1 MIFFKII
8 IISPE
13 HFNYFDCFNVK
24 PYDKY
29 IDDISFKSFKN
40 YGNVKAVD
48 SISFDLKDGEVVGFL
63 GANGAGKTTTLKMIT
78 GYLVPTN
85 GEIKVNGLDIVDN
98 TSEIQEMIG
107 YLPEL
112 NPLYTEMRVYDY
124 LEFLGSIRNI
134 KGSDFKQ
141 ALSRVVDKCGL
152 SGVVHKV
159 IADCSKG
166 YKQRIGLA
174 AAMIHDPKILILDEP
189 VTGLDPNQ
197 IVEIRSLIKSLG
209 KEKLVF
215 MSSHILQEIQATV
228 DKIIIIDKGKI
239 VANGTNEELM
249 SDFMGNVSLE
259 MEVMKATKKSAQE
272 LQAKI
277 PSVKFIS
284 MEKSGG
290 VQKVNFEYPKDKDPR
305 EDIFKY
311 AVKSKWVILK
321 MMPQTT
327 NLEDIFRNLTSSGA
341 SNE

>member
-1 MIFFKII
+1 MI
-8 IISPE
+8 SVS
-13 HFNYFDCFNVK
+13 NL
-24 PYDKY
+24 
-29 IDDISFKSFKN
+29 SKN

-152 SGVVHKV
+152 SGVVHKI

-305 EDIFKY
+305 EDIYKY

-321 MMPQTT
+321 MVPQTT
-327 NLEDIFRNLTSSGA
+327 NLEDIFRNLTSSGE

>member
-1 MIFFKII
+1 MI
-8 IISPE
+8 SVS
-13 HFNYFDCFNVK
+13 NL
-24 PYDKY
+24 
-29 IDDISFKSFKN
+29 SKN

-239 VANGTNEELM
+239 VANGTNKELM

>member
-1 MIFFKII
+1 MITV
-8 IISPE
+8 S
-13 HFNYFDCFNVK
+13 NL
-24 PYDKY
+24 
-29 IDDISFKSFKN
+29 SKN

-98 TSEIQEMIG
+98 TSKIQEMIG

-152 SGVVHKV
+152 SGVVHKI

-259 MEVMKATKKSAQE
+259 MEVTKATKKSAKE

>member
-1 MIFFKII
+1 MI
-8 IISPE
+8 SVS
-13 HFNYFDCFNVK
+13 NL
-24 PYDKY
+24 
-29 IDDISFKSFKN
+29 SKN

-134 KGSDFKQ
+134 KGPDFKQ

-239 VANGTNEELM
+239 VANGTNAELM

-327 NLEDIFRNLTSSGA
+327 NLEDIFRNLTSSEA